1 MWSDEDDA
9 KLKWAVGIY
18 GENSWRTVKN
28 YINNGKTISQLRYR
42 WTEHLNPKVNN
53 EPLTEDERTKI
64 IELQSIFGNNWAK
77 IAKQIERTPIR
88 VKNFC
93 KKQVDAINN
102 KIRIKILHRHP
113 DGLSCVILK
122 TKALSK
128 SRRIKA
134 NIKKITKND
143 SMGNQSVGN
152 QSVGNDSM
160 GNQSVGNQSV
170 GNQSVGN
177 QSIGNDSMGNDSMG
191 NDSMGNDSMGNQS
204 VGNQSIVDD
213 SIGSE
218 LHLIEPETQP
228 KTQSE
233 TQPETQSET
242 QPTIQNINYVSIF
255 SYPVSILAPTILS
268 FESIIQPMYQPM
280 YQPINEPTAEQ
291 IAIVDSYYTIPDA
304 GDLMSPI
311 GDL

>member
-152 QSVGNDSM
+152 QSVGNQSVGNQSVGNQSVGNDSM

-170 GNQSVGN
+170 GN
-177 QSIGNDSMGNDSMG
+177 
-191 NDSMGNDSMGNQS
+191 
-204 VGNQSIVDD
+204 D

-218 LHLIEPETQP
+218 LHLIEP
-228 KTQSE
+228 E

-268 FESIIQPMYQPM
+268 FESIIQPMYQSM

-291 IAIVDSYYTIPDA
+291 IATVDSYYTIPDA

>member
-160 GNQSVGNQSV
+160 GNQSVGNQS
-170 GNQSVGN
+170 
-177 QSIGNDSMGNDSMG
+177 
-191 NDSMGNDSMGNQS
+191 
-204 VGNQSIVDD
+204 IVDD